1 MEAKAGQTNSWCK
14 RIEEF
19 SILLLMVFVIRHH
32 HHMPDFVY
40 NYSRIYIAQILQP
53 GRNLFF
59 SLKEN
64 DSNRNR
70 KHQRSS
76 FFFHLNLLLWAYD
89 FNNSLRLN
97 ENSSFPLTFESEQRV
112 CLPFSILCSV
122 KHQTY
127 THIAHHKHM
136 FHAISMKK
144 WEIFEFSYSFVKAID
159 CFDFLFRKA
168 FNVRSE
174 SCINKNGIL
183 FDVLSW
189 QIQKG
194 SI

>member
-1 MEAKAGQTNSWCK
+1 
-14 RIEEF
+14 
-19 SILLLMVFVIRHH
+19 
-32 HHMPDFVY
+32 MPDLVY
-40 NYSRIYIAQILQP
+40 NYSRICIAQILQP

-89 FNNSLRLN
+89 FNNFLRLN
-97 ENSSFPLTFESEQRV
+97 ENFSFPLTFQSEQRV
-112 CLPFSILCSV
+112 YLPFSILCFV
-122 KHQTY
+122 KYKNKHTHCTSQT
-127 THIAHHKHM
+127 HVSCNFNEKVRN
-136 FHAISMKK
+136 
-144 WEIFEFSYSFVKAID
+144 FEFSYSFVKAID

-168 FNVRSE
+168 FNVTSE
-174 SCINKNGIL
+174 TFINKNGIL

-189 QIQKG
+189 QIYRKEAF
-194 SI
+194 SN